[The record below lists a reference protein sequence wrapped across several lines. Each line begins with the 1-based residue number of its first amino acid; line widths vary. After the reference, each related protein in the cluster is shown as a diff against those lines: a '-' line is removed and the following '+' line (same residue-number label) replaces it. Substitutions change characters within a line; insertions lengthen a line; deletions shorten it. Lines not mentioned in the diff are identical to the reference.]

1 MKRGVFMDK
10 WSVLEGLSMKRG
22 VFMDK
27 WPVLEGLSMK
37 MGDFMDE
44 AADEHGRNCVKYGFA
59 CSDSGQVIRKA
70 KK

>member
-1 MKRGVFMDK
+1 MQMGDFMDEVRIQKSLSMKRGVFMDK

-22 VFMDK
+22 VFMD
-27 WPVLEGLSMK
+27 
-37 MGDFMDE
+37 E

-59 CSDSGQVIRKA
+59 CSDSGQMIRKA

>member
-22 VFMDK
+22 
-27 WPVLEGLSMK
+27 
-37 MGDFMDE
+37 DFMDE
-44 AADEHGRNCVKYGFA
+44 AAGEHGRNCVKYGFA
-59 CSDSGQVIRKA
+59 CSDSGQVIGKA

>member
-22 VFMDK
+22 
-27 WPVLEGLSMK
+27 
-37 MGDFMDE
+37 DFMDE
-44 AADEHGRNCVKYGFA
+44 AADEHGRNYVKYGFA
-59 CSDSGQVIRKA
+59 CSDSGQMIRKA